1 MGDEWEGLRA
11 VFGELGTDEK
21 VEAST
26 PADVAERAVVLAK
39 NAARELVAMCRG
51 DAALLGEV
59 LSALGPDEPAAWML
73 VSQARKSC

>member
-21 VEAST
+21 AVAST
-26 PADVAERAVVLAK
+26 PAEVADRAVELAG
-39 NAARELVAMCRG
+39 NAARELVTLCQG
-51 DAALLGEV
+51 DSALLGEA

>member
-21 VEAST
+21 IAAST
-26 PADVAERAVVLAK
+26 PAEVAERAVVLAE
-39 NAARELVAMCRG
+39 NAARELVAMCQG
-51 DAALLGEV
+51 DSALLGEV
-59 LSALGPDEPAAWML
+59 LSTLGPDDPAAWMI

>member
-21 VEAST
+21 VEART
-26 PADVAERAVVLAK
+26 PGDVAERAVELAG
-39 NAARELVAMCRG
+39 NASRELVAMCGG

-59 LSALGPDEPAAWML
+59 LTALGPDEPAAWML